1 MAFRFLIDLQAA
13 QNNSKTRGIGRY
25 STALAK
31 GIVRNAGRHQVFCLL
46 SDRFPGTVEEVTSAF
61 AELLA
66 PQHFL
71 VISIPG
77 PVSEQDVANSWRR
90 RTSELLREYMIHTL
104 APDATLVLSI
114 CEGIADETVT
124 SVGRLTSE
132 IPTASI
138 IYDLIPLKDSEKYFP
153 RASDREW
160 YQRKLSELC
169 NSDRLFAISDA
180 TMRDAIE
187 ILKYDSERIISISA
201 AADSVFLPPE
211 SSKINTQAIRQKYGL
226 TRAFVMHASALDERK
241 NFEGLIQ
248 AYSKLPSHIRKAN
261 QLVLVCGL
269 DPVGHARLHE
279 AASRFGVEADELVLT
294 GHVPDSDLSALY
306 AECKLF
312 VFPSFSEGFG
322 LPPLEAMSCGAA
334 TIGSNIE
341 SVSQVINLEDALFDP
356 KSTDSMSAA
365 ILRALTDDAFFRQ
378 LKANAIRQSGKFSW
392 DNTARRAISGLEQM
406 VRDQD
411 QSADSG
417 KNRSWKRHNFLKHV
431 GEASRGVQLDD
442 SELLNLARAIEV
454 NDLAIERIQASE
466 AWRLARKIPHE

>member
-13 QNNSKTRGIGRY
+13 QNNSRSRGIGRY

-71 VISIPG
+71 IISIPG

-114 CEGIADETVT
+114 CEGMADETVT
-124 SVGRLTSE
+124 SIGRLTSE

-138 IYDLIPLKDSEKYFP
+138 IYDLIPLKNSEKYLP
-153 RASDREW
+153 RTSDREW

-187 ILKYDSERIISISA
+187 ILKYDPERIISISA
-201 AADSVFLPPE
+201 AADSVFLPPD
-211 SSKINTQAIRQKYGL
+211 STNVNTQAIRQKYGV
-226 TRAFVMHASALDERK
+226 TRDFVMHASALEERK

-269 DPVGHARLHE
+269 DPVGHAQLHE

-312 VFPSFSEGFG
+312 VFPSLSEGFG

-341 SVSQVINLEDALFDP
+341 SVSQVIDLKDALFDP
-356 KSTDSMSAA
+356 TSADSMSAA
-365 ILRALTDDAFFRQ
+365 ILRALTDDALFRQ
-378 LKANAIRQSGKFSW
+378 LKANAVRQSVKFSW
-392 DNTARRAISGLEQM
+392 DHTSRRAIAGLEQM

-411 QSADSG
+411 QSADFG
-417 KNRSWKRHNFLKHV
+417 KNRSEKRRNFLEHI
-431 GEASRGVQLDD
+431 GEVSRDFQLDD
-442 SELLNLARAIEV
+442 SELLNLSRAIEV
-454 NDLAIERIQASE
+454 NDLAIKRIQASE
-466 AWRLARKIPHE
+466 AWGLARKIPHE